1 MIKNCL
7 FSLFLSV
14 AKIINF
20 AQTKKKISSLLLK
33 FKFLKIIPLMKK
45 YFYILFFLVSAFSS
59 AQAQYTVTQVENSTD
74 PQVIATF
81 IKNNPNHP
89 KTPEFKRKLIAAINN
104 NKPASQK
111 AASAK
116 PNVQPIS
123 TAKLKNDIKKDVAKD
138 GVNDKNKRTAE
149 LLTHL
154 FNTDPST
161 KVAYIQIINR
171 SKCNLIV
178 KISGKRF
185 YNLDVPAK
193 SQNYILVDK
202 GNYTLTTM
210 VCDAKYTS
218 AKNVSKDIVV
228 TLNSSK

>member
-1 MIKNCL
+1 M
-7 FSLFLSV
+7 SV

-20 AQTKKKISSLLLK
+20 IQTKKKISSLLLK
-33 FKFLKIIPLMKK
+33 FKSLKIITLMKK
-45 YFYILFFLVSAFSS
+45 YFYILFLLVSVFSY
-59 AQAQYTVTQVENSTD
+59 AQSKYTVTQVENSTD
-74 PQVIATF
+74 PQVIANF
-81 IKNNPNHP
+81 IKYNPNHP
-89 KTPEFKRKLIAAINN
+89 KTPEFKRKLVAVINN

-111 AASAK
+111 SASAK
-116 PNVQPIS
+116 PSVQPIS
-123 TAKLKNDIKKDVAKD
+123 TSKLKNDIKKDVAKD

-154 FNTDPST
+154 FNTDPNS
-161 KVAYIQIINR
+161 KVAYIQIVNR

-193 SQNYILVDK
+193 NQNFIMVDK
-202 GNYTLTTM
+202 GTYNLTTM

-218 AKNVSKDIVV
+218 TKNVKQDIVV
-228 TLNSSK
+228 TLNAPK